1 MLLVAAA
8 LAGCGSDA
16 AGGTRPAPPAKAKA
30 QAPRPGCQAGVRAAL
45 DRLPRIAHAQSQL
58 VTGDAQ
64 TATCAYRAGG
74 ERLTVE
80 IQSVPQAYLVYE
92 TASVHQVQ
100 ANVGRSDTAP
110 ANSYPKQ
117 VDDVGVLASW
127 IPSERQLITTNA
139 TRRRGGAFV
148 RVTMLHRA
156 HGAPKDLAV
165 ARRVA
170 RAVLRT
176 APRGPD
182 PAAPSG

>member
-1 MLLVAAA
+1 MSTAMAWLLTNADSSSFFFSSRRRHTRS
-8 LAGCGSDA
+8 LCDWSSDVCSSDL
-16 AGGTRPAPPAKAKA
+16 KAKA

-117 VDDVGVLASW
+117 VDGVGVLASW
-127 IPSERQLITTNA
+127 IPSERQLITTNG
-139 TRRRGGAFV
+139 TPRR
-148 RVTMLHRA
+148 
-156 HGAPKDLAV
+156 
-165 ARRVA
+165 
-170 RAVLRT
+170 
-176 APRGPD
+176 
-182 PAAPSG
+182 